1 MKAYLKQALLLVI
14 YHPAAYLG
22 GMLVAGIIGVILG
35 AFMKIDLS
43 VAFAFYDPLL
53 FTIAPLSIF
62 FILLCRDGYKNHVFS
77 PKFLALSALPAF
89 IAQHVCILFGYY
101 GVMAIGGCQI
111 VAYALMPRE
120 TGNSALEMHLVMLG
134 LQLLIYFPV
143 FLLAYYCGYRYGLK
157 HTEEE

>member
-1 MKAYLKQALLLVI
+1 MKTYLKQALLLIV

-43 VAFAFYDPLL
+43 AAFAFYDPLL
-53 FTIAPLSIF
+53 FTIAPLFIF
-62 FILLCRDGYKNHVFS
+62 FILLYWDGYKSDCFS
-77 PKFLALSALPAF
+77 PRFLALSALPTF
-89 IAQHVCILFGYY
+89 IAQHVCIFFGYY
-101 GVMAIGGCQI
+101 GVMAIGSCQV

-134 LQLLIYFPV
+134 LQLLIYFPT
-143 FLLAYYCGYRYGLK
+143 FLLAYYCGYRRGMK
-157 HTEEE
+157 EAD